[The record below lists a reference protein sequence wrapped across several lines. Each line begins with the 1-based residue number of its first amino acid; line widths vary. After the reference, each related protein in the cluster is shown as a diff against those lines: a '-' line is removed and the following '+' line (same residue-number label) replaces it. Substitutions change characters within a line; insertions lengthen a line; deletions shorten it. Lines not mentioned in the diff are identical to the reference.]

1 MKLKITPHPLA
12 GRVQAVAS
20 KSDVHRAMICA
31 ALADRETVL
40 TAGAANRD
48 IEATAECLRALGARL
63 DSPDGRHWRIAPV
76 RCPAE
81 EGTIDCGES
90 GSTLRFLLPLIP
102 ALGLRRTVT
111 GSGRLPQRPLSPLR
125 ELLEEHGALIEGKAL
140 PLELSGG
147 LAPGRY
153 SLPGNV
159 SSQYVTGLLFALPL
173 LPGESEIVLTTPLE
187 SAGYVE
193 MTLRTLRRFG
203 IRISPAENGWRI
215 PGGQR
220 YRSPGELSCEG
231 DWSNAAFY
239 LAAGALRPD
248 GGPVTVGGLD
258 PASPQGDR
266 AIVGLLRRF
275 GAAVEET
282 AGGSVSV
289 APRPLRGI
297 DIDAA
302 AIPDLVPILAVCGCA
317 AEGETRI
324 FNAARLR
331 LKESDRLQT
340 VSAAIRALGGDA
352 DELPDG
358 LVIRGRALS
367 GWEVDCANDHRIVM
381 SMAMAAMLCGGPVVL
396 DGAEACRKSYP
407 GFFDDY
413 QSLGGIADVL

>member
-159 SSQYVTGLLFALPL
+159 SSQ
-173 LPGESEIVLTTPLE
+173 
-187 SAGYVE
+187 
-193 MTLRTLRRFG
+193 
-203 IRISPAENGWRI
+203 
-215 PGGQR
+215 
-220 YRSPGELSCEG
+220 
-231 DWSNAAFY
+231 
-239 LAAGALRPD
+239 
-248 GGPVTVGGLD
+248 
-258 PASPQGDR
+258 
-266 AIVGLLRRF
+266 
-275 GAAVEET
+275 
-282 AGGSVSV
+282 
-289 APRPLRGI
+289 
-297 DIDAA
+297 
-302 AIPDLVPILAVCGCA
+302 
-317 AEGETRI
+317 
-324 FNAARLR
+324 
-331 LKESDRLQT
+331 
-340 VSAAIRALGGDA
+340 
-352 DELPDG
+352 
-358 LVIRGRALS
+358 
-367 GWEVDCANDHRIVM
+367 
-381 SMAMAAMLCGGPVVL
+381 
-396 DGAEACRKSYP
+396 
-407 GFFDDY
+407 
-413 QSLGGIADVL
+413 

>member
-1 MKLKITPHPLA
+1 
-12 GRVQAVAS
+12 
-20 KSDVHRAMICA
+20 
-31 ALADRETVL
+31 
-40 TAGAANRD
+40 
-48 IEATAECLRALGARL
+48 
-63 DSPDGRHWRIAPV
+63 
-76 RCPAE
+76 
-81 EGTIDCGES
+81 
-90 GSTLRFLLPLIP
+90 
-102 ALGLRRTVT
+102 
-111 GSGRLPQRPLSPLR
+111 
-125 ELLEEHGALIEGKAL
+125 
-140 PLELSGG
+140 
-147 LAPGRY
+147 
-153 SLPGNV
+153 
-159 SSQYVTGLLFALPL
+159 
-173 LPGESEIVLTTPLE
+173 
-187 SAGYVE
+187 

-266 AIVGLLRRF
+266 AIVGMLRRF

-367 GWEVDCANDHRIVM
+367 GGEVDCANDHRIVM

-413 QSLGGIADVL
+413 QSLGGIARCPLALEKCSLSPSSASRTERRSAR

>member
-1 MKLKITPHPLA
+1 MNKI
-12 GRVQAVAS
+12 
-20 KSDVHRAMICA
+20 K
-31 ALADRETVL
+31 
-40 TAGAANRD
+40 
-48 IEATAECLRALGARL
+48 
-63 DSPDGRHWRIAPV
+63 
-76 RCPAE
+76 
-81 EGTIDCGES
+81 
-90 GSTLRFLLPLIP
+90 
-102 ALGLRRTVT
+102 
-111 GSGRLPQRPLSPLR
+111 
-125 ELLEEHGALIEGKAL
+125 
-140 PLELSGG
+140 
-147 LAPGRY
+147 
-153 SLPGNV
+153 
-159 SSQYVTGLLFALPL
+159 
-173 LPGESEIVLTTPLE
+173 
-187 SAGYVE
+187 
-193 MTLRTLRRFG
+193 
-203 IRISPAENGWRI
+203 
-215 PGGQR
+215 
-220 YRSPGELSCEG
+220 
-231 DWSNAAFY
+231 
-239 LAAGALRPD
+239 
-248 GGPVTVGGLD
+248 
-258 PASPQGDR
+258 
-266 AIVGLLRRF
+266 RF

-367 GWEVDCANDHRIVM
+367 GGEVDCANDHRIVM